1 MEGNIITMKLWKT
14 KYEVSWCGLCD
25 VASIACPVCKASS
38 CNGTSCS
45 HCHEDFNEFHALIS
59 CCAEDYCSE
68 QEINAYN
75 KVRRIQ
81 SLIVSSI
88 QIGDDKINWE
98 HMEDQGRICE
108 NDRKIFN
115 LKINR

>member
-1 MEGNIITMKLWKT
+1 MNGLWKN
-14 KYEVSWCGLCD
+14 KYEVSWCELCGM
-25 VASIACPVCKASS
+25 ASVSCPECHATS
-38 CNGTSCS
+38 CNGTSCAA
-45 HCHEDFNEFHALIS
+45 CHDDLMEFFDS
-59 CCAEDYCSE
+59 VNCCAEDYCSE

-88 QIGDDKINWE
+88 QMGDDKINWDI
-98 HMEDQGRICE
+98 MEEQGKLCE

-115 LKINR
+115 LKINL